1 MEIKTSKEIL
11 RQFSLVISLCFPLFI
26 GWVIPSMSGHSFRYW
41 TLTISIF
48 ALPMGAFCPQFLL
61 YPYKLWMNLGNILG
75 WINSRL
81 ILGAVYILVLL
92 PIAFIMKILNYDS
105 LKTKWNNTNSYR
117 ENKRNYKIDLT
128 RIF

>member
-1 MEIKTSKEIL
+1 MDEFGKYI
-11 RQFSLVISLCFPLFI
+11 R
-26 GWVIPSMSGHSFRYW
+26 
-41 TLTISIF
+41 
-48 ALPMGAFCPQFLL
+48 
-61 YPYKLWMNLGNILG
+61 

-92 PIAFIMKILNYDS
+92 PIAFIMKILKYDP